1 MSEEL
6 KANLKNTATW
16 KRLLYMLIFVVIFN
30 IAEIVLSVVVL
41 FQVLAS
47 LFTGRRNERLLVF
60 GDQLGVYIL
69 QIIRYL
75 TYNSDDL
82 PYPFGEWPAGEGGP
96 GARLEH
102 EAPDAD

>member
-16 KRLLYMLIFVVIFN
+16 KRVLYMLVFVVIFH
-30 IAEIVLSVVVL
+30 IAEIVLGIVVV

-47 LFTGRRNERLLVF
+47 LLSGQRNQRLLVF
-60 GDQLGVYIL
+60 GAQLGTYFV

-82 PYPFGEWPAGEGGP
+82 PYPFAEWPAGEGGP
-96 GARLEH
+96 KAHLEQD
-102 EAPDAD
+102 APSTD